1 MSAQGDHPECAKLL
15 LMGGAHA
22 DDVTVDNLT
31 PLHVAAHCG
40 SVRVAKILLD
50 SHSNLD
56 ARARVR
62 NNDFFSK
69 ETTEITIIFSFN
81 SFRTALH
88 HCILPARR
96 TVSRL

>member
-62 NNDFFSK
+62 INTVFSK
-69 ETTEITIIFSFN
+69 
-81 SFRTALH
+81 
-88 HCILPARR
+88 
-96 TVSRL
+96 